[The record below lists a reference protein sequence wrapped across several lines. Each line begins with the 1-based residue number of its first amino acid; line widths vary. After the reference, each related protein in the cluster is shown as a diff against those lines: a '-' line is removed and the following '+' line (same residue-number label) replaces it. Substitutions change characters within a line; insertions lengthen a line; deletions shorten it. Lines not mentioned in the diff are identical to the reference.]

1 MKATV
6 MYGAHD
12 VRVERVPDARLVE
25 PTDALVRV
33 TRACICGSD
42 LWPYNSMP
50 ASPVGNRMG
59 HEFIG
64 VVEDAGAQVRSVKKG
79 DLVVAPFAW
88 SDGTCE
94 FCQQGLQT
102 SCLHGGWWGGTEL
115 DGGQGE
121 AVRIPQADGTLVVLP
136 VGPDHALMPSL
147 LTLSD
152 VMGTGHHAALAAR
165 VRPGHIA
172 AVVGDGAVGLCG
184 VIAARRL
191 GADRI
196 ILLGRHPNRIA
207 LARAFGATDVISDR
221 GEAAVEQVLAM
232 TGGLGAHSVLE
243 CVGHGEAM
251 RTAVSI
257 ARAGGA
263 VGRVGA
269 PQEATIPNGQS
280 SFYDNV
286 TIAGGPAP
294 VRAYIEALLPDVL
307 EGRIEPGRVFDRVTT
322 IDGVPDGYRA
332 MNEREA
338 IKVMIEF

>member
-1 MKATV
+1 

-12 VRVERVPDARLVE
+12 VRVETVPDARLFE

-50 ASPVGNRMG
+50 PNTTGNRMG

-64 VVEDAGAQVRSVKKG
+64 VVESIGTDVRTVKKG

-102 SCLHGGWWGGTEL
+102 SCLHGGWWGGTL

-121 AVRIPQADGTLVVLP
+121 AVRVPQADGTLVALP

-152 VMGTGHHAALAAR
+152 VMGTGHHAALRAN
-165 VRPGHIA
+165 VRPGRVA

-191 GADRI
+191 GAEQI
-196 ILLGRHPNRIA
+196 IMLGRHADRIA
-207 LARAFGATDVISDR
+207 LARRFGATDVVSER
-221 GEAAVEQVLAM
+221 GDAAIERVREL

-243 CVGHGEAM
+243 CVGHGESM
-251 RTAVSI
+251 RTAVGI

-263 VGRVGA
+263 VGRVGV
-269 PQEATIPNGQS
+269 PQEATIPDAKPT
-280 SFYDNV
+280 FYSNI

-294 VRAYIEALLPDVL
+294 VRAYMHELMPDVL
-307 EGRIEPGRVFDRVTT
+307 EGRIEPGLVLDCTT
-322 IDGVPDGYRA
+322 SIEGVPDGYRK
-332 MNEREA
+332 MNDREA

>member
-1 MKATV
+1 MRATV

-12 VRVERVPDARLVE
+12 VRVEKVPDGRLIE

-42 LWPYNSMP
+42 LWPYNSMAP
-50 ASPVGNRMG
+50 SATGNRMG

-64 VVEDAGAQVRSVKKG
+64 VVESIGADVRTVKKG

-102 SCLHGGWWGGTEL
+102 SCLHGGWWGGTTL

-121 AVRIPQADGTLVVLP
+121 AVRVPQADGTLVALP

-152 VMGTGHHAALAAR
+152 VMGTGHHAALGAN
-165 VRPGHIA
+165 VRPRTVA
-172 AVVGDGAVGLCG
+172 AVRGAGAVGLCG

-191 GADRI
+191 GAEQI
-196 ILLGRHPNRIA
+196 IMLGRHPDRIA
-207 LARAFGATDVISDR
+207 LARGFGATDVVSER
-221 GEAAVEQVLAM
+221 GDAAIERVRDL

-243 CVGHGEAM
+243 CVGHRESM
-251 RTAVSI
+251 RTAVGI

-263 VGRVGA
+263 VGRVGV
-269 PQEATIPNGQS
+269 PQETTIPNAQPT
-280 SFYDNV
+280 FYGNI

-294 VRAYIEALLPDVL
+294 VRAYMHEPMPHVL
-307 EGRIEPGRVFDRVTT
+307 EGRIDPALVFDPLTNIHHVPARHLPTT
-322 IDGVPDGYRA
+322 SPEPIHS
-332 MNEREA
+332 
-338 IKVMIEF
+338 

>member
-1 MKATV
+1 

-12 VRVERVPDARLVE
+12 VRVETVPDAEILK

-42 LWPYNSMP
+42 LWPYNSMAP
-50 ASPVGNRMG
+50 NAIGNRMG

-64 VVEDAGAQVRSVKKG
+64 VVESVGTDVRTVKKG

-121 AVRIPQADGTLVVLP
+121 AVRVPQANGTLVALP

-152 VMGTGHHAALAAR
+152 VMGTGHHAALRAN
-165 VRPGHIA
+165 VRPGKVA

-191 GADRI
+191 GAEQI
-196 ILLGRHPNRIA
+196 IMLGRHADRIA
-207 LARAFGATDVISDR
+207 LARKFGATDIVSER
-221 GEAAVEQVLAM
+221 GDAAIERVREL

-243 CVGHGEAM
+243 CVGHGESM
-251 RTAVSI
+251 RTAVGI

-263 VGRVGA
+263 VGRVGV
-269 PQEATIPNGQS
+269 PQEATIPNAQQT
-280 SFYDNV
+280 FYANI

-294 VRAYIEALLPDVL
+294 VRAYMHELMPDVL
-307 EGRIEPGRVFDRVTT
+307 EGRIEPGLVCDRITN
-322 IDGVPDGYRA
+322 IDGVPEGYRA
-332 MNEREA
+332 MNDREA

>member
-1 MKATV
+1 MRATV

-12 VRVERVPDARLVE
+12 VRVETVPDARIVE

-42 LWPYNSMP
+42 LWPYNSMVP
-50 ASPVGNRMG
+50 SATGNRMG

-64 VVEDAGAQVRSVKKG
+64 VVESIGTDVRTVRQG

-121 AVRIPQADGTLVVLP
+121 AVRVPMADGTLVALP

-152 VMGTGHHAALAAR
+152 VMGTGHHAALRAS
-165 VRPGHIA
+165 VRPGKVA
-172 AVVGDGAVGLCG
+172 AIVGDGAVGLCG

-191 GADRI
+191 GAEQI
-196 ILLGRHPNRIA
+196 VMLGRHPDRIA
-207 LARAFGATDVISDR
+207 LARRFGATDVVSER
-221 GEAAVEQVLAM
+221 GDAAVERVRAL
-232 TGGLGAHSVLE
+232 TGGLGAHCVLE
-243 CVGHGEAM
+243 CVGLGAAV
-251 RTAVSI
+251 RTAVRIFRPTRMSA
-257 ARAGGA
+257 ARTRRSRSHQRCAMTGPS
-263 VGRVGA
+263 RCR
-269 PQEATIPNGQS
+269 ATRS
-280 SFYDNV
+280 
-286 TIAGGPAP
+286 TA
-294 VRAYIEALLPDVL
+294 VRAPPSTCL
-307 EGRIEPGRVFDRVTT
+307 RPGRFRG
-322 IDGVPDGYRA
+322 I
-332 MNEREA
+332 
-338 IKVMIEF
+338 

>member
-1 MKATV
+1 MRAAV

-12 VRVERVPDARLVE
+12 VRVGSVPDARIIE

-42 LWPYNSMP
+42 LWPYNQMRPSET
-50 ASPVGNRMG
+50 GNRMG
-59 HEFIG
+59 HEFAG
-64 VVEDAGAQVRSVKKG
+64 LVEAVGSEVRTVKKG

-102 SCLHGGWWGGTEL
+102 SCVHGGFWGGTKL

-121 AVRIPQADGTLVVLP
+121 AVRVPLADGTLVVLP
-136 VGPDHALMPSL
+136 VGPDDALMPSL

-165 VRPGHIA
+165 VRPGKTA
-172 AVVGDGAVGLCG
+172 AIVGDGAVGLCG

-191 GADRI
+191 GAERI
-196 ILLGRHPNRIA
+196 IMLGRHADRIA
-207 LARAFGATDVISDR
+207 LARTFGATDVVSER
-221 GEAAVEQVLAM
+221 GDAAIERVREL

-257 ARAGGA
+257 ARPGGA
-263 VGRVGA
+263 VGRVGV
-269 PQEATIPNGQS
+269 PQEQTIPNAVPTFFG
-280 SFYDNV
+280 NV

-294 VRAYIEALLPDVL
+294 VRAYIEELLPDVL
-307 EGRIEPGRVFDRVTT
+307 EGRIEPGRVFDRVTD
-322 IDGVPDGYRA
+322 IEGVPDGYRA
-332 MNEREA
+332 MNERES
-338 IKVMIEF
+338 IKVMIQF

>member
-1 MKATV
+1 MRATV

-12 VRVERVPDARLVE
+12 VRAETVPDARIAE

-42 LWPYNSMP
+42 LWPYNSMVP
-50 ASPVGNRMG
+50 SATGNRMG

-64 VVEDAGAQVRSVKKG
+64 VVESIGADVRTVKKG

-121 AVRIPQADGTLVVLP
+121 AVRVPMADGTLVALP

-152 VMGTGHHAALAAR
+152 VMGTGHHAALRAS
-165 VRPGHIA
+165 VRPGKVA
-172 AVVGDGAVGLCG
+172 AIVGDGAVGLCG

-191 GADRI
+191 GAEQI
-196 ILLGRHPNRIA
+196 VMLGRHPDRIA
-207 LARAFGATDVISDR
+207 LARRFGATDVVSER
-221 GEAAVEQVLAM
+221 GDAAIERVREL

-243 CVGHGEAM
+243 CVGHGESM
-251 RTAVSI
+251 RTAVGI

-263 VGRVGA
+263 VGRVGV
-269 PQEATIPNGQS
+269 PQEKTIPNAQPT
-280 SFYDNV
+280 FYANI

-294 VRAYIEALLPDVL
+294 VRAYMHELMPDVL
-307 EGRIEPGRVFDRVTT
+307 EGRIEPGLVFDRVTD
-322 IDGVPDGYRA
+322 IGGVPDGYRA
-332 MNEREA
+332 MNDREA
-338 IKVMIEF
+338 IKVMIKF

>member
-1 MKATV
+1 MRATV

-12 VRVERVPDARLVE
+12 VRVENVPDAHLVE
-25 PTDALVRV
+25 PTDVLLTV

-42 LWPYNSMP
+42 LWPYNAMKP
-50 ASPVGNRMG
+50 AENGNRMG

-64 VVEDAGAQVRSVKKG
+64 LVEEVGSEVRSVKKG

-102 SCLHGGWWGGTEL
+102 SCIHGGFWGGTKL

-121 AVRIPQADGTLVVLP
+121 AVRVPLADGTLVALP

-152 VMGTGHHAALAAR
+152 VMGTGHHAALAAA
-165 VRPGHIA
+165 VEPGKIA

-191 GADRI
+191 GAEQI
-196 ILLGRHPNRIA
+196 IILGRHPDRIA
-207 LARAFGATDVISDR
+207 LARKFGATDVVSER
-221 GEAAVEQVLAM
+221 GEAAVERVREL

-243 CVGHGEAM
+243 CVGHGESM
-251 RTAVSI
+251 LTAVSI

-263 VGRVGA
+263 VGRVGV
-269 PQEATIPNGQS
+269 PQEQTIPAAGPT
-280 SFYDNV
+280 FYRNV

-294 VRAYIEALLPDVL
+294 VRAYIEELLPDVL
-307 EGRIEPGRVFDRVTT
+307 EGRIEPGRVFDRV
-322 IDGVPDGYRA
+322 IGLDDVPSGYEA
-332 MNEREA
+332 MNKRES
-338 IKVMIEF
+338 IKVMIAM